1 MRYFVFI
8 LSLFISPLSAAQD
21 LVEFENGQVANAD
34 DINANFQALK
44 GSINSILDSNAVTD
58 LYGNVVI
65 ESDCTADASAL
76 AASLDSHKTTS
87 KLFIRVIGTCD
98 VGNTVIRHQQIDFWG
113 TQAGEIG
120 CSTSAKITGSF
131 DLRSSS
137 IRFNCVDIGSVAAV
151 DSWVY
156 MGGVKSPSINA
167 TQSSIYIETDEL
179 WPIEA
184 MNLFA
189 YQSELFVDGF
199 TFDAFQADLRLYLQ
213 SRAFLSLSAFSSSTI
228 TLDDASSLICRYC
241 SGVINELSVGS
252 RGFARFIGSIYGGA
266 NNLRIENA
274 SIAPAA
280 SLDYEENR
288 VEIINVDYPETPE
301 ITTLS
306 HSDGE

>member
-8 LSLFISPLSAAQD
+8 LSLFITSLSAAQD
-21 LVEFENGQVANAD
+21 LVAFENGEVADAD

-44 GSINSILDSNAVTD
+44 EYIDSALDSTEITD
-58 LYGNVVI
+58 QYGNVVI
-65 ESDCTADASAL
+65 DIDCTADVAAL
-76 AASLDSHKTTS
+76 AASLESHKTTS
-87 KLFIRVIGTCD
+87 KLFIRVVGTCD
-98 VGNTVIRHQQIDFWG
+98 VSNTVIRHQQIDFWG

-137 IRFNCVDIGSVAAV
+137 IRFNCVEIDSVYAV

-156 MGGVKSPSINA
+156 MAGVKSPTINA
-167 TQSSIYIETDEL
+167 SQSSIQIETDEL

-184 MNLFA
+184 INVSA
-189 YQSELFVDGF
+189 YQSELFIDGF
-199 TFDAFQADLRLYLQ
+199 TFDAFQADLQLYRQ
-213 SRAFLSLSAFSSSTI
+213 SRAFLSLSEFSSSAI

-241 SGVINELSVGS
+241 SGVISKLSVGS
-252 RGFARFIGSIYGGA
+252 RGLAQFIGSVNGGA
-266 NNLRIENA
+266 NNLRIESA

-280 SLDYEENR
+280 SLDYEANR
-288 VEIINVDYPETPE
+288 VEIINVAYPETPE

-306 HSDGE
+306 HSEAE